1 MTSYMPCAPPCPQ
14 PEGRDL
20 VEDEHD
26 AELVADAAEHFDEG
40 LFGRRVPDAGG
51 DEVDDDARHPVR
63 LLPQHGFRDGGVVEG
78 DDDGVVQHVRQG
90 VGAIGEGTREALR
103 AGHDRRRVGDLRV
116 VVGAVVQ
123 ALALHDL
130 GALGQRAGRL
140 DGVHHGL
147 GAAAAENDPLGARHP
162 GAQVLGEQD
171 LGPLGHPEADPAVQL
186 LLQGGYGGRV
196 PVTVDEH
203 HEVVGAVQQGVA
215 VDVADPA
222 AEPRMNV

>member
-1 MTSYMPCAPPCPQ
+1 MSTMPNSSQTRRSILTKACSAGAYPMREGTRSMTMPATLFACSRSTAS
-14 PEGRDL
+14 
-20 VEDEHD
+20 
-26 AELVADAAEHFDEG
+26 ATAASLKG
-40 LFGRRVPDAGG
+40 MTTVSSST
-51 DEVDDDARHPVR
+51 
-63 LLPQHGFRDGGVVEG
+63 
-78 DDDGVVQHVRQG
+78 
-90 VGAIGEGTREALR
+90 GTREALR

-162 GAQVLGEQD
+162 EAQVLGEQD